1 MAANIPTTPLLSDR
15 QMQDFIRNG
24 YVTVQTSLPDEFHAS
39 ICRQTDALLGSEP
52 NPGNNLLPR
61 VPELSQMLADPA
73 VHGAL
78 TSILGPGYLLDDHR
92 YCHANQPGS
101 EPQRMH
107 QDGGSQGD
115 HRTRKVLLLYY
126 PQDTPER
133 LGPTGVLPGSQYYR
147 DRPQDVDMLALAG
160 AAGTVTV
167 THYELWH
174 GATAN
179 RAQQPRYMM
188 KFLLHRMRE
197 PEAPDWD
204 AADPEWDT
212 ECSLWRAMWRWH
224 RGEAAGGAAAVGDSV
239 AGAANAGAAAPVGSG
254 ASAAANGGGA
264 LSGLADPHVQRG
276 MEAAYAVAA
285 AADGS
290 TSVLAAQL
298 CDALAGDCAATVN
311 RSVYALAALG
321 AGAVPALNAAMQH
334 ASAEVRAGAAQ
345 ALAEMGGPTEAAA
358 QALRRALAD
367 GDERVRTWA
376 AVALGTSSGGDTEAS
391 IMALEAVLDA
401 SLPDHGYRRQIAA
414 QAIVRLA
421 PRLDRAAAER
431 ATGLLAP
438 YLESRNR
445 YLRGLAAEALRRL
458 RTPAATELL
467 LDWLTVARWCP
478 ITTPDSPF

>member
-1 MAANIPTTPLLSDR
+1 MTANSQTAPLLSDR
-15 QMQDFIRNG
+15 QMQDFICNG
-24 YVTVQTSLPDEFHAS
+24 YVTVQTSLPDDFHGS
-39 ICRQTDALLGSEP
+39 ICRQTDALLNAEP

-61 VPELSQMLADPA
+61 IPELSKMLADPA

-147 DRPQDVDMLALAG
+147 DRPDGVEVLSLAG

-179 RAQQPRYMM
+179 RARRPRYMM
-188 KFLLHRMRE
+188 KFLLHRMQE
-197 PEAPDWD
+197 PQQPDWA
-204 AADPEWDT
+204 AADPDWDT
-212 ECSLWRAMWRWH
+212 ECSLWHAMWRWH
-224 RGEAAGGAAAVGDSV
+224 RGESAGDAGPARNGAAA
-239 AGAANAGAAAPVGSG
+239 AANS
-254 ASAAANGGGA
+254 GGA
-264 LSGLADPHVQRG
+264 DLAGLGDPQVQRG

-285 AADGS
+285 AADGTAS
-290 TSVLAAQL
+290 ALAAQL
-298 CDALAGDCAATVN
+298 SDALAGDCAATVY

-321 AGAVPALNAAMQH
+321 GAAVPSLSAALEH
-334 ASAEVRAGAAQ
+334 SSAQVRGGAAQ
-345 ALAEMGGPTEAAA
+345 ALAEMGGPTAAAA

-367 GDERVRTWA
+367 DDERVRTWA
-376 AVALGTSSGGDTEAS
+376 ATALGTGSNGDAEAS
-391 IMALEAVLDA
+391 IMALEDILDA
-401 SLPDHGYRRQIAA
+401 NLPDHGYRRQIAA

-421 PRLDRAAAER
+421 PRVEGAAAER
-431 ATGLLAP
+431 LTGLLAP

-467 LDWLTVARWCP
+467 LDWLAVARWCP

>member
-1 MAANIPTTPLLSDR
+1 MAANNQTTPLLSDR

-39 ICRQTDALLGSEP
+39 ICRQTDALLGAEP

-61 VPELSQMLADPA
+61 IPELSQMLADPA

-78 TSILGPGYLLDDHR
+78 SSILGPGYLLDDHR

-101 EPQRMH
+101 DPQNMH

-147 DRPQDVDMLALAG
+147 DRPQEVDMLALAG
-160 AAGTVTV
+160 TAGTVTV

-179 RAQQPRYMM
+179 RAQRPRYMM
-188 KFLLHRMRE
+188 KFLLHRMQE
-197 PEAPDWD
+197 PEAPDW
-204 AADPEWDT
+204 AVADPYWDT

-224 RGEAAGGAAAVGDSV
+224 RGEAAGAAPGRNGAAAV
-239 AGAANAGAAAPVGSG
+239 AE
-254 ASAAANGGGA
+254 GGGTSA
-264 LSGLADPHVQRG
+264 LTGLADPHVQRG

-285 AADGS
+285 AANGNA
-290 TSVLAAQL
+290 TALAAQL
-298 CDALAGDCAATVN
+298 CDALAGDCAATVS
-311 RSVYALAALG
+311 RSVYALAALES
-321 AGAVPALNAAMQH
+321 AAVPALNAALEH
-334 ASAEVRAGAAQ
+334 ASAQVRAGAAQ
-345 ALAEMGGPTEAAA
+345 ALAEMGGPTAPAAP
-358 QALRRALAD
+358 ALRRALAD
-367 GDERVRTWA
+367 GDEQVRTWA
-376 AVALGTSSGGDTEAS
+376 ATALGTSSGGDAEAS
-391 IMALEAVLDA
+391 IAALEAVLDA
-401 SLPDHGYRRQIAA
+401 NLPDHGYRRQIAA

-421 PRLDRAAAER
+421 PRVDAAAAER
-431 ATGLLAP
+431 LTGLLAP

-445 YLRGLAAEALRRL
+445 YLRGLTAEALRRL

-467 LDWLTVARWCP
+467 LDWLAVARWCP

>member
-1 MAANIPTTPLLSDR
+1 MAANSQTPPLLSDR
-15 QMQDFIRNG
+15 QMQEFIRNG
-24 YVTVQTSLPDEFHAS
+24 YVTVRTSLPDGFHAS
-39 ICRQTDALLGSEP
+39 ICRQTDALLGAEP

-61 VPELSQMLADPA
+61 IPELSQMLADPA

-147 DRPQDVDMLALAG
+147 DRPQGVDMLALAG

-179 RAQQPRYMM
+179 RAQRPRYMM
-188 KFLLHRMRE
+188 KFLLHRMQE
-197 PEAPDWD
+197 PEEPDWD
-204 AADPEWDT
+204 TADHDWDT

-224 RGEAAGGAAAVGDSV
+224 RGQTAGD
-239 AGAANAGAAAPVGSG
+239 AAPTGNG
-254 ASAAANGGGA
+254 ASAAAD
-264 LSGLADPHVQRG
+264 LSGLAEPHVQRG

-285 AADGS
+285 TANGS
-290 TSVLAAQL
+290 ASDLAAQL

-321 AGAVPALNAAMQH
+321 AAAVPALNAALED
-334 ASAEVRAGAAQ
+334 ASAQVRGRAAQ
-345 ALAEMGGPTEAAA
+345 ALAEMGGPTAPAA
-358 QALRRALAD
+358 QALCRALAD
-367 GDERVRTWA
+367 DDEQVRTWA
-376 AVALGTSSGGDTEAS
+376 ATALGTSSGGDAEAS
-391 IMALEAVLDA
+391 IAALEAILDA
-401 SLPDHGYRRQIAA
+401 NLPDHGYRRQIAA

-421 PRLDRAAAER
+421 PRLDGAAAER
-431 ATGLLAP
+431 VTGLLAP

-445 YLRGLAAEALRRL
+445 YLRGLTAEALRRL

>member
-1 MAANIPTTPLLSDR
+1 MAANNQNPSLLSDR

-24 YVTVQTSLPDEFHAS
+24 YVTVQTSLPDELHAS
-39 ICRQTDALLGSEP
+39 ICRQTDALLDAEP

-61 VPELSQMLADPA
+61 IPDLSHMLTDPA

-147 DRPQDVDMLALAG
+147 ERPQDVEMLALAG

-179 RAQQPRYMM
+179 RAQRPRYMM
-188 KFLLHRMRE
+188 KFLLHRMQE
-197 PEAPDWD
+197 PQGPDWD
-204 AADPEWDT
+204 AVDADWDT
-212 ECSLWRAMWRWH
+212 ECSLWQAMWRWH
-224 RGEAAGGAAAVGDSV
+224 RGEASVDAAWVD
-239 AGAANAGAAAPVGSG
+239 NG
-254 ASAAANGGGA
+254 ASAAANGGGTA
-264 LSGLADPHVQRG
+264 DLSRLGEPHVQRG

-285 AADGS
+285 AANGS
-290 TSVLAAQL
+290 ASALAARL

-321 AGAVPALNAAMQH
+321 AAAVPALNAALEH
-334 ASAEVRAGAAQ
+334 ASAQVRGRAAQ
-345 ALAEMGGPTEAAA
+345 ALAEMGGPATAAA

-367 GDERVRTWA
+367 EDEQVRTWA
-376 AVALGTSSGGDTEAS
+376 ATALGTCSSGDAEAS
-391 IMALEAVLDA
+391 IVALEATLDA
-401 SLPDHGYRRQIAA
+401 NLPDHGYRRQIAA

-421 PRLDRAAAER
+421 PRLDGAVAER
-431 ATGLLAP
+431 VAGLLAP

-445 YLRGLAAEALRRL
+445 YLRGLTAEALRRL
-458 RTPAATELL
+458 RTPTATELL

>member
-1 MAANIPTTPLLSDR
+1 MAANNQTALLLSDR
-15 QMQDFIRNG
+15 QMQEFIRNG

-61 VPELSQMLADPA
+61 IPDLSQMLADPA

-147 DRPQDVDMLALAG
+147 DQPQDVDMLALAG

-179 RAQQPRYMM
+179 RAQRPRYMM
-188 KFLLHRMRE
+188 KFLLHRMQE
-197 PEAPDWD
+197 PEAPAWD
-204 AADPEWDT
+204 AADPEWHT

-224 RGEAAGGAAAVGDSV
+224 RGEAAGGAA
-239 AGAANAGAAAPVGSG
+239 PVGNG
-254 ASAAANGGGA
+254 ASTVANGGA
-264 LSGLADPHVQRG
+264 ADLSALADPHVQHG

-285 AADGS
+285 AANGNAPA
-290 TSVLAAQL
+290 LAAQL
-298 CDALAGDCAATVN
+298 CDALASDCAATVN

-321 AGAVPALNAAMQH
+321 AAAVPALSAALEH
-334 ASAEVRAGAAQ
+334 ASAQVRARAAQ
-345 ALAEMGGPTEAAA
+345 ALTEMGGSTAPSAL
-358 QALRRALAD
+358 ALRRALED
-367 GDERVRTWA
+367 GDEQVRTWA
-376 AVALGTSSGGDTEAS
+376 AAALGTSSGGDVEAS
-391 IMALEAVLDA
+391 IVALEAALDVD
-401 SLPDHGYRRQIAA
+401 LPDHGYRRQIAA

-421 PRLDRAAAER
+421 PGVDGAVAER
-431 ATGLLAP
+431 LTGLLAP

>member
-1 MAANIPTTPLLSDR
+1 MAANSQTPPLLSDR
-15 QMQDFIRNG
+15 QIQDFIRNG

-61 VPELSQMLADPA
+61 IPELSQMLADPA

-147 DRPQDVDMLALAG
+147 DRPQDVEMLALAG

-179 RAQQPRYMM
+179 RAQRPRYMM
-188 KFLLHRMRE
+188 KFLLHRMQE
-197 PEAPDWD
+197 PEGPDWD
-204 AADPEWDT
+204 TVDADWDT
-212 ECSLWRAMWRWH
+212 ECSLWQSMWRWH
-224 RGEAAGGAAAVGDSV
+224 RGEAAGGAAPLG
-239 AGAANAGAAAPVGSG
+239 NG
-254 ASAAANGGGA
+254 ASAAANGGA
-264 LSGLADPHVQRG
+264 ADLSALADPHVQHG
-276 MEAAYAVAA
+276 MEAAYA
-285 AADGS
+285 
-290 TSVLAAQL
+290 LAAQL
-298 CDALAGDCAATVN
+298 CDALASDCTATVN

-321 AGAVPALNAAMQH
+321 TAAVTALSAALEH
-334 ASAEVRAGAAQ
+334 ACAQVRAHAAQ
-345 ALAEMGGPTEAAA
+345 ALAEMGGSTARAAP
-358 QALRRALAD
+358 ALRRALKD
-367 GDERVRTWA
+367 GDEQVRTWA
-376 AVALGTSSGGDTEAS
+376 ATALGTCSGDDAEAS
-391 IMALEAVLDA
+391 IAALEATLDA
-401 SLPDHGYRRQIAA
+401 DLPDHGYRRQIAA

-421 PRLDRAAAER
+421 PRLDGAAAGKI
-431 ATGLLAP
+431 TGLLAP

>member
-1 MAANIPTTPLLSDR
+1 MAANNQTTPLLSDR

-24 YVTVQTSLPDEFHAS
+24 YATVQTSLPDEFHAS

-61 VPELSQMLADPA
+61 IPDLSQMLADPA
-73 VHGAL
+73 VRGAL

-101 EPQRMH
+101 EPQNMH

-147 DRPQDVDMLALAG
+147 DRPQDVDMLPLAG
-160 AAGTVTV
+160 AAGTVTI

-179 RAQQPRYMM
+179 RAQRPRYMM
-188 KFLLHRMRE
+188 KFLLHRMQE

-204 AADPEWDT
+204 AADPDWDT

-224 RGEAAGGAAAVGDSV
+224 LGAAAGD
-239 AGAANAGAAAPVGSG
+239 AAPAGNG
-254 ASAAANGGGA
+254 PSAAANGGGGA
-264 LSGLADPHVQRG
+264 DLTGLADPHVQRG
-276 MEAAYAVAA
+276 MEAAYGVAA
-285 AADGS
+285 AANGS
-290 TSVLAAQL
+290 SPALAAQL
-298 CDALAGDCAATVN
+298 CDALAGDCAATVH

-321 AGAVPALNAAMQH
+321 GAAVPALSAALEHSSVQ
-334 ASAEVRAGAAQ
+334 VRSRTAQ
-345 ALAEMGGPTEAAA
+345 ALAEMGGHTAPAA
-358 QALRRALAD
+358 QALVQAL
-367 GDERVRTWA
+367 GDDDEQVRSWA
-376 AVALGTSSGGDTEAS
+376 GTALGTCSGGDAEAS
-391 IMALEAVLDA
+391 IAALEATLDA
-401 SLPDHGYRRQIAA
+401 DLPDHGYRRQIAA

-421 PRLDRAAAER
+421 PRLAGAAAGR

-438 YLESRNR
+438 YLGSRNR

>member
-1 MAANIPTTPLLSDR
+1 MAANSQTAPLLSDR

-39 ICRQTDALLGSEP
+39 ICRQTDALLGAEP

-61 VPELSQMLADPA
+61 IPELSRMLADPA

-101 EPQRMH
+101 EPQRIH

-147 DRPQDVDMLALAG
+147 DRPEDVDVLSLTG
-160 AAGTVTV
+160 TAGTVTI

-179 RAQQPRYMM
+179 RAQRPRYMM
-188 KFLLHRMRE
+188 KFLLHRMQE
-197 PEAPDWD
+197 PQAPEWD
-204 AADPEWDT
+204 AADPDWDT
-212 ECSLWRAMWRWH
+212 ECSLWRAMWCWH
-224 RGEAAGGAAAVGDSV
+224 RGEAAGEAVP
-239 AGAANAGAAAPVGSG
+239 AGNG
-254 ASAAANGGGA
+254 ASAAANGSA
-264 LSGLADPHVQRG
+264 AADLTGLADPHVQRG

-285 AADGS
+285 AANGDAS
-290 TSVLAAQL
+290 AVATQL
-298 CDALAGDCAATVN
+298 SDVLAGDCAATVN

-321 AGAVPALNAAMQH
+321 AAAVPALEAALEH
-334 ASAEVRAGAAQ
+334 ASSQVRGRAAQ
-345 ALAEMGGPTEAAA
+345 ALAEMGGPIAPAA
-358 QALRRALAD
+358 QALRQALAD
-367 GDERVRTWA
+367 DDEQVRTWA
-376 AVALGTSSGGDTEAS
+376 ATALGTCSDGDAEAS
-391 IMALEAVLDA
+391 IVALEATLDA
-401 SLPDHGYRRQIAA
+401 DLPDHGYRRQIAA

-421 PRLDRAAAER
+421 PRLDAAAGAR
-431 ATGLLAP
+431 ITGLLAP

-445 YLRGLAAEALRRL
+445 YLRGLTAEALRRL

-467 LDWLTVARWCP
+467 LDWLAVARWCP

>member
-1 MAANIPTTPLLSDR
+1 MAANNQTTPLFSDR

-39 ICRQTDALLGSEP
+39 ICRQTDALLGAEP

-61 VPELSQMLADPA
+61 IPDLSQMLADPA

-101 EPQRMH
+101 EPQNMH

-126 PQDTPER
+126 PQDTPEH

-147 DRPQDVDMLALAG
+147 DRPQDVDMLPLAG
-160 AAGTVTV
+160 AAGTVTI

-179 RAQQPRYMM
+179 RAQRPRYMM
-188 KFLLHRMRE
+188 KFLLHRMQE
-197 PEAPDWD
+197 PQGPDWD
-204 AADPEWDT
+204 AVDPNWDT
-212 ECSLWRAMWRWH
+212 KCSLWRAMWRWH
-224 RGEAAGGAAAVGDSV
+224 RGEASCAAAAVG
-239 AGAANAGAAAPVGSG
+239 NG
-254 ASAAANGGGA
+254 ASAAANGGA
-264 LSGLADPHVQRG
+264 AADLSGLAEPHVQRG

-285 AADGS
+285 SANGNAS
-290 TSVLAAQL
+290 ALAKRL
-298 CDALAGDCAATVN
+298 CDALAGDCAAAVS

-321 AGAVPALNAAMQH
+321 TAAVPALNAALGH
-334 ASAEVRAGAAQ
+334 ASDQVRAGAAQ

-358 QALRRALAD
+358 PALRRALAD
-367 GDERVRTWA
+367 ADEQARTWA
-376 AVALGTSSGGDTEAS
+376 AAALGTSSGGDAQAS
-391 IMALEAVLDA
+391 ITALEGVLDA
-401 SLPDHGYRRQIAA
+401 NLPDHGYRRQVAA

-421 PRLDRAAAER
+421 PRLDGAAAER
-431 ATGLLAP
+431 VTGLLVP

-445 YLRGLAAEALRRL
+445 YLRGLTAEALRRL

-467 LDWLTVARWCP
+467 LDWLAVARWCP

>member
-1 MAANIPTTPLLSDR
+1 MAANIQTADLLTDR
-15 QMQDFIRNG
+15 QMQEFIRNG
-24 YVTVQTSLPDEFHAS
+24 YVTVQTALPDEFHAS
-39 ICRQTDALLGSEP
+39 ICRQTDALLGAEP

-61 VPELSQMLADPA
+61 IPELSKVLADPA

-101 EPQRMH
+101 KAQSIH

-147 DRPQDVDMLALAG
+147 ERPDGVDVLSLTG

-179 RAQQPRYMM
+179 RAQRPRYMM
-188 KFLLHRMRE
+188 KFLLHRMQE
-197 PEAPDWD
+197 PQAPDWD
-204 AADPEWDT
+204 AADPDWAT

-224 RGEAAGGAAAVGDSV
+224 RGEAAGD
-239 AGAANAGAAAPVGSG
+239 AGPVGNG

-264 LSGLADPHVQRG
+264 ALTGLADPHVQRG
-276 MEAAYAVAA
+276 MEAGYALAA
-285 AADGS
+285 AANS
-290 TSVLAAQL
+290 NASALAAQL
-298 CDALAGDCAATVN
+298 CDALAADCTATVN

-321 AGAVPALNAAMQH
+321 TASVPALSAALEH
-334 ASAEVRAGAAQ
+334 AADQVRAGAAQ
-345 ALAEMGGPTEAAA
+345 ALAEMGGPAGHAAP
-358 QALRRALAD
+358 ALHRALAD
-367 GDERVRTWA
+367 RDEQVRTWA
-376 AVALGTSSGGDTEAS
+376 ATALGTGSGVDPEAS
-391 IMALEAVLDA
+391 IVALEAVLDA
-401 SLPDHGYRRQIAA
+401 NLPDHGYRRQIGA
-414 QAIVRLA
+414 QAIVRLV
-421 PRLDRAAAER
+421 PQIEGAAAER
-431 ATGLLAP
+431 VTGLLAP

-445 YLRGLAAEALRRL
+445 YLRGLTAESLRRL

-467 LDWLTVARWCP
+467 LDWLAVARWCP

>member
-1 MAANIPTTPLLSDR
+1 MAANSQTAPLLSDR

-24 YVTVQTSLPDEFHAS
+24 YVTVQTSLPGEFHAS
-39 ICRQTDALLGSEP
+39 ICRQTDALLGAEP

-61 VPELSQMLADPA
+61 IPELSRMLADPA

-78 TSILGPGYLLDDHR
+78 TSILGPDYLLDDHR

-101 EPQRMH
+101 EPQRIH

-147 DRPQDVDMLALAG
+147 DRPEDVDVLSLTG
-160 AAGTVTV
+160 TAGTVTI

-179 RAQQPRYMM
+179 RVQRPRYMM
-188 KFLLHRMRE
+188 KFLLHRMQE
-197 PEAPDWD
+197 PQAPDWD
-204 AADPEWDT
+204 AADPDWGT

-224 RGEAAGGAAAVGDSV
+224 RGDAAGEAVTG
-239 AGAANAGAAAPVGSG
+239 GNG
-254 ASAAANGGGA
+254 ASAAANGA
-264 LSGLADPHVQRG
+264 AAADLTGLADPHVQRG

-285 AADGS
+285 AANGDAS
-290 TSVLAAQL
+290 AVATQL
-298 CDALAGDCAATVN
+298 SDALAGDCAATVN

-321 AGAVPALNAAMQH
+321 AAAVPALSAALEH
-334 ASAEVRAGAAQ
+334 ASAQVRARAAQ
-345 ALAEMGGPTEAAA
+345 ALAEMGGPTLGAA
-358 QALRRALAD
+358 QALVRALD
-367 GDERVRTWA
+367 DDDEQVRTWA
-376 AVALGTSSGGDTEAS
+376 ATALGTSSGGDAEAS
-391 IMALEAVLDA
+391 IVALEATLDA
-401 SLPDHGYRRQIAA
+401 DLPDHGYRRQIAA

-421 PRLDRAAAER
+421 PRLDGAVAER
-431 ATGLLAP
+431 VTGLLAP

>member
-1 MAANIPTTPLLSDR
+1 MDANSQTTPLLSDR

-24 YVTVQTSLPDEFHAS
+24 YVTVQTSLPDEFHGS

-61 VPELSQMLADPA
+61 IPELSQMLADPA

-147 DRPQDVDMLALAG
+147 DRPQDVEVLALAG

-179 RAQQPRYMM
+179 RAQRPRYMM
-188 KFLLHRMRE
+188 KFLLHRMQE
-197 PEAPDWD
+197 PKGPDWD
-204 AADPEWDT
+204 TVDAHWDT
-212 ECSLWRAMWRWH
+212 ECSLWQTMWRWH
-224 RGEAAGGAAAVGDSV
+224 RGEAAG
-239 AGAANAGAAAPVGSG
+239 AAAPVDNG
-254 ASAAANGGGA
+254 ASVTANGAAAD
-264 LSGLADPHVQRG
+264 LSGLADSHVQRG
-276 MEAAYAVAA
+276 MEAAYGVAA
-285 AADGS
+285 AANG
-290 TSVLAAQL
+290 TAPALAAQL
-298 CDALAGDCAATVN
+298 CDALAGDCAPTVS

-321 AGAVPALNAAMQH
+321 AAAVPALNAALEH
-334 ASAEVRAGAAQ
+334 ASAQVRGRAAQ
-345 ALAEMGGPTEAAA
+345 ALAEMGGNTAPAA
-358 QALRRALAD
+358 QALFRALAD
-367 GDERVRTWA
+367 DDEQVRTWA
-376 AVALGTSSGGDTEAS
+376 ATALGTCSGGDAEAS
-391 IMALEAVLDA
+391 IMALEATLDA
-401 SLPDHGYRRQIAA
+401 DLPDHGYRRQIAA

-421 PRLDRAAAER
+421 PRVDGAVAER
-431 ATGLLAP
+431 LTGLLAP

-445 YLRGLAAEALRRL
+445 YLRGLAAEGLRRL

-467 LDWLTVARWCP
+467 LDWLAVARWCP